1 MRFRTEIRLYFNKLF
16 ASKLWR
22 DFNVSL
28 VLFLV
33 ITTGVYF
40 EFCLNTD
47 VKEYEGNVSDGIH
60 VHAHMIILFYFNKTL
75 SSLLSRHFIKQ
86 LFTHDS
92 RH

>member
-47 VKEYEGNVSDGIH
+47 VKEYEGNVMVS
-60 VHAHMIILFYFNKTL
+60 MYMCT
-75 SSLLSRHFIKQ
+75 
-86 LFTHDS
+86 
-92 RH
+92 